1 MPFFV
6 IGFCLCVG
14 LNSLQILPIELKDFL
29 VQLSSWCLVT
39 AIAALGI
46 KISLKDMLT
55 IGYQPMLLIT
65 LETLFI
71 AAWVLIGGAYLLT

>member
-1 MPFFV
+1 PLFV
-6 IGFCLCVG
+6 IGFCFCVG
-14 LNSLQILPIELKDFL
+14 LNSLQIVPADIKDL
-29 VQLSSWCLVT
+29 LIQLSSWCLVT

-46 KISLKDMLT
+46 KTSLKDMLT

-71 AAWVLIGGAYLLT
+71 AAWVL